1 MISRKRILAF
11 IYYPR
16 EMIHKPE
23 VHRDEDYIQNMGTA
37 IFYLELPAS
46 RKERKHRKMEC
57 AYSYG
62 TTLHEYL

>member
-37 IFYLELPAS
+37 IFYLALPAS
-46 RKERKHRKMEC
+46 WKKE
-57 AYSYG
+57 
-62 TTLHEYL
+62 TLEDGVCLLIWHYIR